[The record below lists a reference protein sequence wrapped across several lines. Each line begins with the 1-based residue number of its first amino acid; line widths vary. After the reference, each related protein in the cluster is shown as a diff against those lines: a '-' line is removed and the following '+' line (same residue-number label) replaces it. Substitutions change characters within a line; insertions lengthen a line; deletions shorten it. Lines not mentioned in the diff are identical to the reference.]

1 MRLFEVFKDFLKV
14 FTAIEKK
21 KLTKN
26 YSIKVKDWSSSKS
39 LLIEKKFILKQ
50 INLFNK
56 KKILDYGCNDCS
68 FSRILKRNFSYWGVD
83 NNLEL
88 LNNKIKKYS
97 NKFKLLKSYKI
108 PFKNNSFDCILINHV
123 IGHIARTRSLLN
135 NLHRVLSTK
144 GIIIVVIPNKYYKFF
159 YFFKN
164 IFNNYQPDETIVRY
178 YSLSNIINIFE
189 KNKFKVIKYYKFSV
203 ERNKIISSYLG
214 SRILVIAKK
223 VTV

>member
-1 MRLFEVFKDFLKV
+1 M
-14 FTAIEKK
+14 
-21 KLTKN
+21 
-26 YSIKVKDWSSSKS
+26 
-39 LLIEKKFILKQ
+39 
-50 INLFNK
+50 
-56 KKILDYGCNDCS
+56 
-68 FSRILKRNFSYWGVD
+68 
-83 NNLEL
+83 
-88 LNNKIKKYS
+88 
-97 NKFKLLKSYKI
+97 
-108 PFKNNSFDCILINHV
+108 
-123 IGHIARTRSLLN
+123 LN